1 MTARG
6 LGLALAGVGVVL
18 LGAAFGPLIWA
29 GTLLLVL
36 WAGACILD
44 WGLAP
49 SGDDWEVRRHHAP
62 ALSLATDN
70 RIDLSFR
77 AKQRRPAQVEV
88 RDEFPPTVLCTP
100 ASLAFTLEPG
110 AEHAGFYVARPTA
123 RGLHH
128 FGRIVVRA
136 TGPLG
141 LWKRQTA
148 IPAEADIPV
157 YPALAAI
164 GRWEELVRRGALQE
178 MGVRSWRRFGEGT
191 EFAGVREY
199 VAGDDFRRINWR
211 SSARLGRPMTSEYQ
225 PERSRPI
232 WLVLDCGRLMAGG
245 SGPVSKLDGA
255 LSAAL
260 LLAWVA
266 LFRGDRV
273 GAIGVA
279 GELVATVPLRAG
291 RSHYTQILQGLF
303 PLQPQLVDADWELA
317 LAQLRQRQGPR
328 ALIVLFTDLIDPMV
342 AGEMARATAR
352 LRPRHLPLVVTQRD
366 PALDVALRTPP
377 GADRALYRRAAAISL
392 LEERAGAL
400 RQLRNFGVLTVDAGP
415 EGISP
420 ALLNRYLELKA
431 RGLL

>member
-1 MTARG
+1 
-6 LGLALAGVGVVL
+6 VVL
-18 LGAAFGPLIWA
+18 LSAVFGPLLWVGIA
-29 GTLLLVL
+29 LLVL
-36 WAGACILD
+36 WAGLCLLD

-49 SGDDWEVRRHHAP
+49 SGRDWEVRRQHAP

-70 RIDLSFR
+70 RIDLVFR
-77 AKQRRPAQVEV
+77 ARLRRPAMVEA
-88 RDEFPPTVLCTP
+88 RDEFPVEIRCTP
-100 ASLAFTLEPG
+100 SRLAFRLQPG
-110 AEHAGFYVARPTA
+110 AEHATFYLATPGC

-128 FGRIVVRA
+128 FGRILVRA

-148 IPAEADIPV
+148 IPADMDVPV
-157 YPALAAI
+157 YPALGAI
-164 GRWEELVRRGALQE
+164 GRWEALVRRGALQE

-191 EFAGVREY
+191 EFAEVREY
-199 VAGDDFRRINWR
+199 VPGDDFRRINWR

-245 SGPVSKLDGA
+245 SGPVSKLDCA

-279 GELVATVPLRAG
+279 GELVASVPLRAG
-291 RSHYTQILQGLF
+291 RSHYSRILDGLF
-303 PLQPQLVDADWELA
+303 PLQPQLVDPDWELV

-328 ALIVLFTDLIDPMV
+328 ALIVLFTDLIDPVV

-352 LRPRHLPLVVTQRD
+352 LRPHHLPLVVTQRD
-366 PALDVALRTPP
+366 PALDAAGRMAPSD
-377 GADRALYRRAAAISL
+377 DRAIYRRAAAISL
-392 LEERAGAL
+392 RQERADAL
-400 RQLRNFGVLTVDAGP
+400 NQLRRLGVLTVDAGP